1 MKEKLISLL
10 GVRSIITLALTGV
23 LCWGF
28 ITGKVDSKDFL
39 VYVTMVFTFF
49 FAKTDKEKVEADKEK
64 AEEKVKQLQT
74 QLDESVKGVG

>member
-10 GVRSIITLALTGV
+10 GVRSIITIALTGV

-74 QLDESVKGVG
+74 QINESVKGVG

>member
-23 LCWGF
+23 LSWGF
-28 ITGKVDSKDFL
+28 IVGRVEAKDFL

-49 FAKTDKEKVEADKEK
+49 FAKTGQEQAKEQVQ
-64 AEEKVKQLQT
+64 EELKKT
-74 QLDESVKGVG
+74 KGVG

>member
-28 ITGKVDSKDFL
+28 ITSKVDSKDFL

-74 QLDESVKGVG
+74 QINESVKGVG

>member
-23 LCWGF
+23 LCYGF
-28 ITGKVDSKDFL
+28 IVGKVEAKDFL

-49 FAKTDKEKVEADKEK
+49 FAKTGQEQAKEQVKEQVQ
-64 AEEKVKQLQT
+64 EELKKT
-74 QLDESVKGVG
+74 KGVG